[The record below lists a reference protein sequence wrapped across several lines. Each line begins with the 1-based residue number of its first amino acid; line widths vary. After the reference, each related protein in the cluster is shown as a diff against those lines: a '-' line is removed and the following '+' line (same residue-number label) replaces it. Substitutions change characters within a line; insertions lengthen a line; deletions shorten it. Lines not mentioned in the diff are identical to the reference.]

1 MKPFCVFL
9 TFFLLLAA
17 SSKKVDSAETVSF
30 NFNSFSEGNPAI
42 NFQGDVTVLSN
53 GNIQLTNLNKVNSV
67 GRVLYAMPVRIWS
80 SATGNVASFLTSFSF
95 EMKDIKDYDPA
106 DGIIFFIAPE
116 DTQIPAGS
124 IGGGTLGV
132 SDTKGAGHFVGVE
145 FDTYSN
151 SEYNDPPT
159 DHVGIDVNSVDSV
172 KTVPWNSV
180 SGAVVKVT
188 VIYDSSTKTL
198 SVAVTNDN
206 GDITTIAQVVDLKA
220 KLPERVKFGFSA
232 SGSLGGRQIH
242 LIRSWSFTSTLIT
255 TTRRSIDNNEKKIM
269 NMAKM
274 LREEREKRR
283 RRGKGGR
290 SRAGAAEF
298 AAAVALPCRQKART
312 ARERTAKREGD
323 RISSPRSQR
332 RRRPYCGSTPS
343 RLATAATTKLAVV
356 AIEAEERESVFAKRG
371 RARAHEGEERR
382 KGKEKQKTMNPGEKE
397 EVCSRTVLLCTQIS
411 LRVVMVFPAVTVAI
425 AVYAV
430 CSCHHPPRS
439 SHLLTEYYG
448 SGETKKVS
456 WRESQLKGLRRFL
469 IEKEEDILKALMLD
483 LGKHQVEAFKDEAKL
498 PQIALLSSAE
508 IVPEPLGLV
517 LIISSWNFPFGAI
530 LVLWKMHFVS
540 V

>member
-17 SSKKVDSAETVSF
+17 SSKKVNSAETVSF

-180 SGAVVKVT
+180 SGAVVQVT

-198 SVAVTNDN
+198 SVAVTNEN

-242 LIRSWSFTSTLIT
+242 LILASKKVNSASETETVSFSFNSFAQGNPAINLQGDATVHSDGNVQLTNLKNSYSAGRVLYATPVRLWDKATGNVASFVTSFSFQMTDLEGYNAADGIIFFVAPEDTQIPSGGVGGTLGVASSNGVGKFVGVEFDSYSNSEFKDPPYQHIGIDVNTLVSSKTVEWKRVSGSVVKVTVIYDSPSKTLSVAVINESGDINTITEVVDLKAELPEKVKFGFSSASSVGGRQIHLIRSWSFISTLKT
-255 TTRRSIDNNEKKIM
+255 TTS
-269 NMAKM
+269 
-274 LREEREKRR
+274 
-283 RRGKGGR
+283 
-290 SRAGAAEF
+290 
-298 AAAVALPCRQKART
+298 
-312 ARERTAKREGD
+312 
-323 RISSPRSQR
+323 ISSN
-332 RRRPYCGSTPS
+332 GKTMDI
-343 RLATAATTKLAVV
+343 ATA
-356 AIEAEERESVFAKRG
+356 
-371 RARAHEGEERR
+371 
-382 KGKEKQKTMNPGEKE
+382 
-397 EVCSRTVLLCTQIS
+397 
-411 LRVVMVFPAVTVAI
+411 
-425 AVYAV
+425 
-430 CSCHHPPRS
+430 
-439 SHLLTEYYG
+439 
-448 SGETKKVS
+448 
-456 WRESQLKGLRRFL
+456 
-469 IEKEEDILKALMLD
+469 
-483 LGKHQVEAFKDEAKL
+483 
-498 PQIALLSSAE
+498 
-508 IVPEPLGLV
+508 
-517 LIISSWNFPFGAI
+517 
-530 LVLWKMHFVS
+530 
-540 V
+540 

>member
-17 SSKKVDSAETVSF
+17 SSKKVNSAETVSF

-132 SDTKGAGHFVGVE
+132 SDTKGAGYFVGVE

-232 SGSLGGRQIH
+232 SGSRAGRQIH

-269 NMAKM
+269 NMA
-274 LREEREKRR
+274 
-283 RRGKGGR
+283 
-290 SRAGAAEF
+290 
-298 AAAVALPCRQKART
+298 
-312 ARERTAKREGD
+312 
-323 RISSPRSQR
+323 
-332 RRRPYCGSTPS
+332 
-343 RLATAATTKLAVV
+343 
-356 AIEAEERESVFAKRG
+356 
-371 RARAHEGEERR
+371 
-382 KGKEKQKTMNPGEKE
+382 
-397 EVCSRTVLLCTQIS
+397 
-411 LRVVMVFPAVTVAI
+411 
-425 AVYAV
+425 
-430 CSCHHPPRS
+430 
-439 SHLLTEYYG
+439 
-448 SGETKKVS
+448 
-456 WRESQLKGLRRFL
+456 
-469 IEKEEDILKALMLD
+469 
-483 LGKHQVEAFKDEAKL
+483 
-498 PQIALLSSAE
+498 SA
-508 IVPEPLGLV
+508 
-517 LIISSWNFPFGAI
+517 
-530 LVLWKMHFVS
+530 
-540 V
+540 